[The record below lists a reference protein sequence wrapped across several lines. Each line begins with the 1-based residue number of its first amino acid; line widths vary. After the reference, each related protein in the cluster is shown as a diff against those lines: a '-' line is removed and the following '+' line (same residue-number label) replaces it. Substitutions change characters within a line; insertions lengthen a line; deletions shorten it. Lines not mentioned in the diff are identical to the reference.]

1 MNSGSIGSQLVR
13 INGTKVECKGSKRD
27 AGQEEKMSI
36 NGTKMECKGS
46 QGDCILCRPTCIN
59 GTKVECKD
67 RTGIAP
73 LLIQLVLMEPKWN
86 IKQGYFLVRVTGK
99 LIES

>member
-1 MNSGSIGSQLVR
+1 MKRIKCLKLISS
-13 INGTKVECKGSKRD
+13 INGTKVECKGSEDDVLMLLIIVLMEPKWNVKRHQSAVE
-27 AGQEEKMSI
+27 AGI
-36 NGTKMECKGS
+36 V
-46 QGDCILCRPTCIN
+46 RIN